1 LASALAL
8 VAAAAIYI
16 HFNGWNWARRPLS
29 RVLSARWDRPVAIA
43 GDLDVGL
50 GWRPRLT
57 AADVT
62 IGNPGGRG
70 DQPMLAARQVD
81 LRLRLMP
88 LFAGRMRLESL
99 ELEGAQLEMEKNADG
114 EASWR
119 RVNRGTRKPG
129 GGTFPLPRDIRI
141 ADSRIDYRDRRT
153 GRDLAF
159 EFDRLDARGDENA
172 DYAVRARGRYN
183 GHPLALGGVLGPW
196 EVFWRNEPYPLRL
209 DAVAG
214 DTRAHLQGRLS
225 RPRQLDGLS
234 GKLQLRGRSL
244 DELWAFFS
252 LPLAETPPYRVAGRF
267 TRDGSRFGLHAF
279 SGKVGRSDLRGT
291 LTVDLRGAAR
301 SLLRADLR
309 SRRMDVGD
317 FKGFWGAQPAG
328 SGVKAASGPV
338 FPDRSFDF
346 GKLRAMDA
354 DVNFRAASVRGGS
367 LLDDI
372 RLELSLENGKLH
384 LAPLDIG
391 FAGGRLHSRATIDAS
406 TDTARL
412 GGDLLL
418 QSIDLPRLLRDLS
431 IDAKA
436 TGVIGG
442 RARLATGGNSLRE
455 MARRLDGDLGFVL
468 DGGQLSETVL
478 ELVAIDFGEA
488 LVAKLYGS
496 EPAPIH
502 CLIGTFDIE
511 DGRLTARNL
520 LMDTDDV
527 RLTGEG
533 TVDLAREQVDL
544 TLHQHPKDFSIGTL
558 RSPIDIEG
566 GLRTRRA
573 HVRKSGLARRAGAA
587 LALGALVHPLAALLP
602 LVELGRGEKPGACA
616 AALADLRS
624 IAASP
629 PPNTPA
635 PGRSSGRSSG
645 RGG

>member
-1 LASALAL
+1 
-8 VAAAAIYI
+8 
-16 HFNGWNWARRPLS
+16 
-29 RVLSARWDRPVAIA
+29 
-43 GDLDVGL
+43 
-50 GWRPRLT
+50 
-57 AADVT
+57 
-62 IGNPGGRG
+62 
-70 DQPMLAARQVD
+70 
-81 LRLRLMP
+81 
-88 LFAGRMRLESL
+88 MRLESL
-99 ELEGAQLEMEKNADG
+99 ELEGAQLVLEKDPDG
-114 EASWR
+114 GASWR
-119 RVNRGTRKPG
+119 RQQRVARKP

-153 GRDLAF
+153 ARDLAF
-159 EFDRLDARGDENA
+159 EFDRLTARGDENA
-172 DYAVRARGRYN
+172 DYVVRARGRYN
-183 GHPLALGGVLGPW
+183 GHALALSGLLGPW
-196 EVFWRNEPYPLRL
+196 EIFWRNEPYPLRL

-214 DTRAHLQGRLS
+214 DTRASLHGRFS

-234 GKLQLRGRSL
+234 GRLRLSGRSL
-244 DELWAFFS
+244 DELWALFS
-252 LPLAETPPYRVAGRF
+252 LPVAETPPYRVAGRF
-267 TRDGSRFGLHAF
+267 TRDGTRFGLHTF
-279 SGKVGRSDLRGT
+279 TGEIGKSDLRGT
-291 LTVDLRGAAR
+291 MTIDLRGTAR

-309 SRRMDVGD
+309 SRRMDLGD
-317 FKGFWGAQPAG
+317 FRGFWGARPA
-328 SGVKAASGPV
+328 SSAVKAASGPV
-338 FPDRSFDF
+338 FPDRSFAF

-367 LLDDI
+367 LLEDI
-372 RLELSLENGKLH
+372 RLELHLENGKLR

-391 FAGGRLHSRATIDAS
+391 FAGGRLQSRATIDAS
-406 TDTARL
+406 KDTARL

-418 QSIDLPRLLRDLS
+418 QSIDLPRLLHDLS

-442 RARLATGGNSLRE
+442 RARLATSGNSLRD
-455 MARRLDGDLGFVL
+455 MASGLDGDLGFVL
-468 DGGQLSETVL
+468 EGGQLSETVL

-496 EPAPIH
+496 EPAPIL
-502 CLIGTFDIE
+502 CLVGTFDIE

-544 TLHQHPKDFSIGTL
+544 RVHQHPKDFSIGTL

-587 LALGALVHPLAALLP
+587 VALGALIHPLAALLP
-602 LVELGRGEKPGACA
+602 LVELGQGEKPGACA

-624 IAASP
+624 ITASP
-629 PPNTPA
+629 PPRASA
-635 PGRSSGRSSG
+635 PGRSSRHGSSG
-645 RGG
+645 RDG